1 MLQSPPP
8 KEFNKRNEFDGY
20 IDIGKELAVLHNLM
34 TENLPRV
41 NQKVS
46 NICESL
52 CIYNLYPKLIEN
64 KFHVKYLIFIITN
77 FNLFLLTLEVIGSF

>member
-1 MLQSPPP
+1 MFDHVIIISYLQSPPP

-20 IDIGKELAVLHNLM
+20 IDIGKELAIFHNLM

-46 NICESL
+46 Q
-52 CIYNLYPKLIEN
+52 
-64 KFHVKYLIFIITN
+64 KF
-77 FNLFLLTLEVIGSF
+77 

>member
-46 NICESL
+46 LTMIIHCNLNLLQSLRSQKLNI
-52 CIYNLYPKLIEN
+52 
-64 KFHVKYLIFIITN
+64 
-77 FNLFLLTLEVIGSF
+77 

>member
-1 MLQSPPP
+1 MCSKRKFLVKYGFLKLITYLLQSPPP

-20 IDIGKELAVLHNLM
+20 IDIGKELAILHNLM

-46 NICESL
+46 NISQSL
-52 CIYNLYPKLIEN
+52 CI
-64 KFHVKYLIFIITN
+64 IT
-77 FNLFLLTLEVIGSF
+77 